1 MNTNDWQTI
10 NTRFKIAFLP
20 KVIMTTIFG
29 AALSVLL
36 LDGLGIFTHRY
47 LTVPLLL
54 MGVISVS
61 VLMSPKLPIWIK
73 KYQYGHLNGANNTNE
88 DNE

>member
-1 MNTNDWQTI
+1 MSNQMKNENWQTI
-10 NTRFKIAFLP
+10 NTHFKVAFLP

-29 AALSVLL
+29 ASLSILL

-54 MGVISVS
+54 MGVISVT
-61 VLMSPKLPIWIK
+61 VLMSAKLPIWVK
-73 KYQYGHLNGANNTNE
+73 NYQYGHLNKNENNE
-88 DNE
+88 